1 MWEIRTDEEPT
12 TATALVVEDDPAL
25 LELLAAVLQAAGF
38 TPTCCTQGQAAL
50 ARLADQA
57 FDLLVLDLWL
67 PNLPGFALCQAARER
82 YGAGPIVILL
92 TADQRVSSWVTALDL
107 GADDCVGKPFDPE
120 ELLARIRAKRRRAA
134 QWVDG

>member
-1 MWEIRTDEEPT
+1 MEELSANDEPT

-25 LELLAAVLQAAGF
+25 LELLAGLLQAAGF
-38 TPTCCTQGQAAL
+38 TSTCCTQGQAAL
-50 ARLADQA
+50 AQLGAHA
-57 FDLLVLDLWL
+57 FDLLLLELWL
-67 PNLPGFALCQAARER
+67 PDVPGFAVCQAARER